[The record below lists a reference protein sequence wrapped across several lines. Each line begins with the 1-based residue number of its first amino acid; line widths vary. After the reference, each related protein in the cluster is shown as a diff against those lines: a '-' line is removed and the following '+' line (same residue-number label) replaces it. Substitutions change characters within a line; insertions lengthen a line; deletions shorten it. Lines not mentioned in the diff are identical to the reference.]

1 MTLLDVRLLDAMTR
15 RPFLLL
21 SLAILLAA
29 VVQAGVGAFSSPPLA
44 DDADAKVCGP
54 CGPINEFCELK

>member
-1 MTLLDVRLLDAMTR
+1 MDAMTR

-29 VVQAGVGAFSSPPLA
+29 VVQAGVSAFSSQPMA
-44 DDADAKVCGP
+44 DDAGAKICGP
-54 CGPINEFCELK
+54 CGPINGFCELK